1 MNITLTGRLAL
12 VVAVFAFAGYMNAQ
26 VSAEEPKIDKK
37 KVVRTAAPVG
47 QPGGGIQSTK
57 ASGAGKV
64 AKDRVCSGVTPKIK
78 KVSPDEGR
86 AGDKITITGQNFGD
100 AGCISGVSFGPGSRA
115 KFTQVDDG
123 TVTTVVPEGKRGI
136 SLLSLT
142 NSGGEDSKAFLRK

>member
-57 ASGAGKV
+57 ASGASKV
-64 AKDRVCSGVTPKIK
+64 AKDRVCSSVTPKIK

-86 AGDKITITGQNFGD
+86 TGDKITLTGDNFGD
-100 AGCISGVSFGPGSRA
+100 AACISSVSFGPGSRA
-115 KFTQVDDG
+115 KFTQVNDG
-123 TVTTVVPEGKRGI
+123 TVTTTVPEGKRGI
-136 SLLSLT
+136 TLLSLT
-142 NSGGEDSKAFLRK
+142 NSGGEDSKPFLRK

>member
-1 MNITLTGRLAL
+1 MNITSTGRLVL
-12 VVAVFAFAGYMNAQ
+12 IVAVFAFAGYITTQ
-26 VSAEEPKIDKK
+26 VSAEEPKSQK
-37 KVVRTAAPVG
+37 KVVKTAGPAG

-57 ASGAGKV
+57 ASGADKV

-115 KFTQVDDG
+115 KFTQVNDG

-136 SLLSLT
+136 ALLSLT
-142 NSGGEDSKAFLRK
+142 NSGGEDSKPFLRK